1 MVMSMHVPIERGLLG
16 FLKPYQNFFL
26 FIFENLE
33 CGAIFVNLFSNIVKA
48 TLLVNFIIELLSH

>member
-33 CGAIFVNLFSNIVKA
+33 CGAIFDNLFSVITIFLHFA
-48 TLLVNFIIELLSH
+48 IQSLTL